1 MEAAPARWCA
11 ELARADA
18 DTLAAAFRDVADRMR
33 PRTSGLLKIG
43 HQREH
48 HAAEGGECWFLHV
61 GVVFEGETSTGE
73 QFVEVTHGSLAR
85 EIQRVAELWTG
96 AWATIH
102 RHARGDA
109 ALRGYHRPPE
119 GFVLPPPPARAV
131 VAAPV
136 TSKSTSPERSKP
148 AAPTPPTAPAPP
160 AAPDTQRSLF
170 G

>member
-33 PRTSGLLKIG
+33 PRTPDLLKIG
-43 HQREH
+43 HRRER
-48 HAAEGGECWFLHV
+48 APAEGGERWFLHV
-61 GVVFEGETSTGE
+61 GVVFEGEAGE
-73 QFVEVTHGSLAR
+73 QFVEATHGSLAR

-119 GFVLPPPPARAV
+119 GFVLPPPPARSAT
-131 VAAPV
+131 APV

-148 AAPTPPTAPAPP
+148 PAPTPPPAPAPP
-160 AAPDTQRSLF
+160 TAPSTQRSLF